1 MGELGGIGDLFVQ
14 QVSAGDPSL
23 TFKDEVLSDYDLLK
37 ELSNNIDKS
46 SPVER
51 QALEDAQN
59 YVLDKYG
66 SFGRFELLL
75 SEAMPEYK
83 AVSDAARE
91 IYSNLVFEAE
101 DGGSSDAGGLLSL
114 EYPAEAAGGLSSL
127 EDAAKAAGGLLSLEY
142 PAEDDVAR
150 ATAYGSSGGIG
161 AYAAE
166 PKEGSVSPV
175 TMPKRPESRAQARS
189 PRPIRAPGGAQL
201 NNTDYLAVPEYMQ
214 RPDYFDFNP
223 SAGADFT
230 QQLLARAAEEKAGG
244 FSNLV

>member
-75 SEAMPEYK
+75 SEAMPEH
-83 AVSDAARE
+83 ADVLAAARE
-91 IYSNLVFEAE
+91 HYSNLVEEA
-101 DGGSSDAGGLLSL
+101 DAGGRSDAGGI
-114 EYPAEAAGGLSSL
+114 SSL

>member
-75 SEAMPEYK
+75 SEAMPEHK

-91 IYSNLVFEAE
+91 IYSNLVFEAD
-101 DGGSSDAGGLLSL
+101 DGGSSDAGGI
-114 EYPAEAAGGLSSL
+114 SSL

>member
-75 SEAMPEYK
+75 SEAMPEH
-83 AVSDAARE
+83 ADVLAAARE
-91 IYSNLVFEAE
+91 HYSNLVEEA
-101 DGGSSDAGGLLSL
+101 DAGGSSDAGGI
-114 EYPAEAAGGLSSL
+114 SSL

-230 QQLLARAAEEKAGG
+230 QQLLARAAEEKTGG

>member
-23 TFKDEVLSDYDLLK
+23 TFENGEVLSDYDLLK

-59 YVLDKYG
+59 YVLNKYG

-101 DGGSSDAGGLLSL
+101 DGGSSDAGGI
-114 EYPAEAAGGLSSL
+114 SSL

-223 SAGADFT
+223 SAGDDFT

>member
-1 MGELGGIGDLFVQ
+1 MEELGGIGDLFVR
-14 QVSAGDPSL
+14 QVSAGAPSL
-23 TFKDEVLSDYDLLK
+23 TFENGEVLSDYDLLK

-46 SPVER
+46 SPVGR

-91 IYSNLVFEAE
+91 IYPLSVTENVGDTE
-101 DGGSSDAGGLLSL
+101 DVGISSLLSL
-114 EYPAEAAGGLSSL
+114 EYPA
-127 EDAAKAAGGLLSLEY
+127 K
-142 PAEDDVAR
+142 DDVAR

-175 TMPKRPESRAQARS
+175 TMPKRPESPAQARS

-223 SAGADFT
+223 SAGDDFT

>member
-59 YVLDKYG
+59 YVLNKYG

-75 SEAMPEYK
+75 SEAMPEY
-83 AVSDAARE
+83 ADVLAAARE
-91 IYSNLVFEAE
+91 HYSNLVEEA
-101 DGGSSDAGGLLSL
+101 DAGGSSDAGGI
-114 EYPAEAAGGLSSL
+114 SSL

-223 SAGADFT
+223 SAGDDFT

>member
-1 MGELGGIGDLFVQ
+1 MEELGGIGPVFVQ
-14 QVSAGDPSL
+14 QVSAGDQEL
-23 TFKDEVLSDYDLLK
+23 TLHDEVLSDYNLLK
-37 ELSNNIDKS
+37 EMENNIDDES
-46 SPVER
+46 SPVEI
-51 QALEDAQN
+51 QAVKNFQDNILN
-59 YVLDKYG
+59 KYG

-91 IYSNLVFEAE
+91 IYPLSVTENVGDTE
-101 DGGSSDAGGLLSL
+101 DVGISS
-114 EYPAEAAGGLSSL
+114 
-127 EDAAKAAGGLLSLEY
+127 LLSLEY

-175 TMPKRPESRAQARS
+175 AMPQAPRSRLQARS

-223 SAGADFT
+223 SAGDDFT

>member
-75 SEAMPEYK
+75 SEAMPEH
-83 AVSDAARE
+83 ADVLAAARE
-91 IYSNLVFEAE
+91 HYSNLVEEA
-101 DGGSSDAGGLLSL
+101 DAGGSSDAGGIL
-114 EYPAEAAGGLSSL
+114 SL

-230 QQLLARAAEEKAGG
+230 QQLLARAAEEKTGG

>member
-59 YVLDKYG
+59 YVLNKYG

-75 SEAMPEYK
+75 SEAMPEH
-83 AVSDAARE
+83 ADVLAAARE
-91 IYSNLVFEAE
+91 HYSNLVEEA
-101 DGGSSDAGGLLSL
+101 DAGGSSDAGGI
-114 EYPAEAAGGLSSL
+114 SSL

-223 SAGADFT
+223 SAGDDFT

>member
-1 MGELGGIGDLFVQ
+1 MEEPGGIGDVFVQ

-23 TFKDEVLSDYDLLK
+23 TFKDEVLSDYALLK
-37 ELSNNIDKS
+37 DLSNNTDES
-46 SPVER
+46 SPVEM
-51 QALEDAQN
+51 QELENFQN
-59 YVLDKYG
+59 NLLNKYG
-66 SFGRFELLL
+66 SLSRFELLL

-83 AVSDAARE
+83 AGFNAARE
-91 IYSNLVFEAE
+91 IYPLSVTENVGDTE
-101 DGGSSDAGGLLSL
+101 DVGI
-114 EYPAEAAGGLSSL
+114 SSL
-127 EDAAKAAGGLLSLEY
+127 LDFEDPLDFEY

-175 TMPKRPESRAQARS
+175 TMPKRPESRAQVRS
-189 PRPIRAPGGAQL
+189 PRPIRAPGGAQS
-201 NNTDYLAVPEYMQ
+201 NNTDYLAVPPYME
-214 RPDYFDFNP
+214 RSDHFDFNP

-230 QQLLARAAEEKAGG
+230 QQLLARAAEEKARG

>member
-1 MGELGGIGDLFVQ
+1 MEKRGGIEDLFVR
-14 QVSAGDPSL
+14 VVADGDQEL
-23 TFKDEVLSDYDLLK
+23 TLHDEVLSDYNLLK
-37 ELSNNIDKS
+37 EMENNIDDES
-46 SPVER
+46 SPVEI
-51 QALEDAQN
+51 QAVNNFRDNILN
-59 YVLDKYG
+59 KYG

-91 IYSNLVFEAE
+91 IYPLSVTENVGDTE
-101 DGGSSDAGGLLSL
+101 DAGI
-114 EYPAEAAGGLSSL
+114 SSL
-127 EDAAKAAGGLLSLEY
+127 LDLEY

-166 PKEGSVSPV
+166 RKEGPVSPV
-175 TMPKRPESRAQARS
+175 TMPKRPVSRAQARS
-189 PRPIRAPGGAQL
+189 PRPIRAPGGAPL
-201 NNTDYLAVPEYMQ
+201 NNTDYLAVPAYMQ

>member
-1 MGELGGIGDLFVQ
+1 MEELGGIGPVFVQ

-46 SPVER
+46 SPVGR

-59 YVLDKYG
+59 YVLNKYG
-66 SFGRFELLL
+66 SFGRFESLL
-75 SEAMPEYK
+75 SKAMPEN
-83 AVSDAARE
+83 ADVLAAARE
-91 IYSNLVFEAE
+91 HYSNLVFEAE
-101 DGGSSDAGGLLSL
+101 DGGSSD
-114 EYPAEAAGGLSSL
+114 
-127 EDAAKAAGGLLSLEY
+127 AGGLLSLEY

>member
-75 SEAMPEYK
+75 SEAMPEHK

-101 DGGSSDAGGLLSL
+101 DGGSSDAGGI
-114 EYPAEAAGGLSSL
+114 SSL

-230 QQLLARAAEEKAGG
+230 QQLLARAAEEKTGG

>member
-75 SEAMPEYK
+75 SEAMPEYE

-101 DGGSSDAGGLLSL
+101 DGGSSDAGGI
-114 EYPAEAAGGLSSL
+114 SSL

>member
-1 MGELGGIGDLFVQ
+1 MEERGGIGDLFVQ

-46 SPVER
+46 SPVGR

-91 IYSNLVFEAE
+91 IYPLSVTENVGDTE
-101 DGGSSDAGGLLSL
+101 DVGISSLLSL
-114 EYPAEAAGGLSSL
+114 EYPA
-127 EDAAKAAGGLLSLEY
+127 K
-142 PAEDDVAR
+142 DDVAR
-150 ATAYGSSGGIG
+150 ATASGSSGGIG

-175 TMPKRPESRAQARS
+175 TMPKRPESPAQARS

-201 NNTDYLAVPEYMQ
+201 NNTDYLAVPN
-214 RPDYFDFNP
+214 YFDFNP

>member
-59 YVLDKYG
+59 YVLNKYG

-101 DGGSSDAGGLLSL
+101 DGGSSDAGGI
-114 EYPAEAAGGLSSL
+114 SSL

-175 TMPKRPESRAQARS
+175 TMPKRPESPAQARS

-223 SAGADFT
+223 SAGDDFT

>member
-75 SEAMPEYK
+75 SEAMPEYE

-91 IYSNLVFEAE
+91 IYSNLVFEAD
-101 DGGSSDAGGLLSL
+101 DGGSSDAGGI
-114 EYPAEAAGGLSSL
+114 SSL

-230 QQLLARAAEEKAGG
+230 QQLLARAAEEKTGG

>member
-1 MGELGGIGDLFVQ
+1 MEELGGIGPVFVQ

-23 TFKDEVLSDYDLLK
+23 TFKDEVLSDYALLK
-37 ELSNNIDKS
+37 ELSNNIDES
-46 SPVER
+46 SPVEM
-51 QALEDAQN
+51 QELENFQN
-59 YVLDKYG
+59 NLLNKYG

-91 IYSNLVFEAE
+91 IYPLSVTENVGDTE
-101 DGGSSDAGGLLSL
+101 DAGI
-114 EYPAEAAGGLSSL
+114 SSL
-127 EDAAKAAGGLLSLEY
+127 LDLEY

-175 TMPKRPESRAQARS
+175 TMPKRPVSQAQVRS
-189 PRPIRAPGGAQL
+189 PRPIRAPGGAPS
-201 NNTDYLAVPEYMQ
+201 NNTPYLDVPEYMK
-214 RPDYFDFNP
+214 RPPYFDFNP

>member
-75 SEAMPEYK
+75 SEAMPEN
-83 AVSDAARE
+83 ADVLAAARE
-91 IYSNLVFEAE
+91 HYSNLVEEAE
-101 DGGSSDAGGLLSL
+101 AGGSSDAGGI
-114 EYPAEAAGGLSSL
+114 SSL

-175 TMPKRPESRAQARS
+175 TMPKRPESPAQARS

-223 SAGADFT
+223 SAGDDFT

>member
-1 MGELGGIGDLFVQ
+1 MSIGDLFPPEGMQ
-14 QVSAGDPSL
+14 SEPSSMFVGGNAVPVTRSSL
-23 TFKDEVLSDYDLLK
+23 EELQSVVEGEDVYNDYKKLK
-37 ELSNNIDKS
+37 ELTDIISLEENAVNTGKKTPDDLKSLRLQMNNLQDFI
-46 SPVER
+46 
-51 QALEDAQN
+51 LG
-59 YVLDKYG
+59 KYG
-66 SFGRFELLL
+66 SRDRFQTLLVNAFP
-75 SEAMPEYK
+75 SVVPEVLAK
-83 AVSDAARE
+83 D
-91 IYSNLVFEAE
+91 
-101 DGGSSDAGGLLSL
+101 DGI
-114 EYPAEAAGGLSSL
+114 
-127 EDAAKAAGGLLSLEY
+127 LSLEY
-142 PAEDDVAR
+142 PAEDNVAR

-166 PKEGSVSPV
+166 QKEGSVSPV
-175 TMPKRPESRAQARS
+175 AMPQVPRSRLQARS

>member
-1 MGELGGIGDLFVQ
+1 MEERGGIGDLFVR
-14 QVSAGDPSL
+14 QVSAGAPSL
-23 TFKDEVLSDYDLLK
+23 TFENGEVLSDYDLLK

-46 SPVER
+46 SPVGR

-59 YVLDKYG
+59 YVLNKYG
-66 SFGRFELLL
+66 SFGRFESLL
-75 SEAMPEYK
+75 SKAMPEN
-83 AVSDAARE
+83 ADVLAAARE
-91 IYSNLVFEAE
+91 HYSNLVFEAE
-101 DGGSSDAGGLLSL
+101 DGGSSDAGGI
-114 EYPAEAAGGLSSL
+114 SSL

-214 RPDYFDFNP
+214 RPDHFDFNP